1 MLDVRRKEALHRAA
15 RKPGGRRVL
24 LREYAGSLLQQ
35 DLGAGP
41 RCQTDPVRRA
51 WLPTLC
57 ALLQVLAVGTG
68 GTPKPSVPAGVVF
81 IVLGLAAGASLAW
94 HGRFPLQVL
103 AITVVG
109 YAGQALLLAPPIPA
123 AMTVATYELVR
134 RSHPTDATRA
144 RGARFVVGAIS
155 AALLVGGAAVAASGE
170 RSFVAPFALAVV
182 TATALGLL
190 LASHDAREES
200 RRRDLLADQRLRIAR
215 DLHDVVGHSVG
226 AITVQAGAA
235 RMALAAGAP
244 RDAATAVIDI
254 ETASRDLLRE
264 VRWLVGLLR
273 ENTELPGLGDVDG
286 LLDSARRSGLDLEVV
301 RNGSADGVPPE
312 VGHAAYRIL
321 QEALTNVVRHA
332 PSQRAEVTVGVTD
345 SVLVRVR
352 NPCPDGHVQDA
363 GHGLVGMRERVTQL
377 GGTVR
382 SAGNGSGAWVVEANL
397 PLQVPR

>member
-1 MLDVRRKEALHRAA
+1 
-15 RKPGGRRVL
+15 
-24 LREYAGSLLQQ
+24 
-35 DLGAGP
+35 
-41 RCQTDPVRRA
+41 
-51 WLPTLC
+51 
-57 ALLQVLAVGTG
+57 
-68 GTPKPSVPAGVVF
+68 
-81 IVLGLAAGASLAW
+81 
-94 HGRFPLQVL
+94 
-103 AITVVG
+103 
-109 YAGQALLLAPPIPA
+109 
-123 AMTVATYELVR
+123 
-134 RSHPTDATRA
+134 
-144 RGARFVVGAIS
+144 
-155 AALLVGGAAVAASGE
+155 
-170 RSFVAPFALAVV
+170 VAPFALAVV

-226 AITVQAGAA
+226 AISVQAGAA

-363 GHGLVGMRERVTQL
+363 GHGLVGMRERATQL

-382 SAGNGSGAWVVEANL
+382 SAANGRGAWVVEANL
-397 PLQVPR
+397 PLRVPR